1 MTDKK
6 LRDFVEQH
14 FRTLTYADRARSY
27 RSKKHVDAQVKN
39 ISPPRRTIIEQSFH
53 GDYEVLSQFHRNVFD
68 SPIEREPGSFAERM
82 PYRAVVA
89 LLRFPSALGADP
101 MDEQTVEW
109 AREFFDRYAG
119 RWESSDGIAEGY
131 TQTMLRSASVL
142 YKARVPL
149 EYVREY
155 FPGEERFSKE
165 DAARAVS
172 AYQSGLAPEYARTI
186 WGA

>member
-6 LRDFVEQH
+6 LRDYIEQH
-14 FRTLTYADRARSY
+14 FRTLTYADRARAY
-27 RSKKHVDAQVKN
+27 QRKKHAEAQVKS

-53 GDYEVLSQFHRNVFD
+53 GDYEILGQFYRDVFD

-89 LLRFPSALGADP
+89 LLRFPSALGANP
-101 MDEQTVEW
+101 ANEETVEW
-109 AREFFDRYAG
+109 ARDFFGRYAG
-119 RWESSDGIAEGY
+119 VWESSDGIVEKY

-142 YKARVPL
+142 YKAHVPL

-165 DAARAVS
+165 DADRAAS
-172 AYQSGLAPEYARTI
+172 AYKSGLAPEYARTV